1 ARFDGRD
8 YLLAPAGGARQT
20 ANVVANH
27 AGLNAAKPAA
37 RRGDKRGDDIV
48 TEARTQRRTQV
59 ADAIGEAELDRPT
72 ASPVF
77 AGEQGF
83 FWTLEPRPAASF
95 HELDEVLVDV
105 ALQRLKPLDV
115 LGVLRKEWI
124 EHGLVLA
131 GNIKP
136 AFDTNPAHQ
145 LGKTERPT
153 DNADGADDRG
163 RIAENFVG
171 GASDHIPAGGRDIL
185 GKGDHRA
192 RILGGEL
199 ADAAIDQ
206 VRLHRRAAGPSDQQR
221 ERSSRPHAE
230 GPFERT

>member
-8 YLLAPAGGARQT
+8 YLLAQASGARQT
-20 ANVVANH
+20 ANVAANH

-59 ADAIGEAELDRPT
+59 ADAIGEAELHRPT
-72 ASPVF
+72 ASPAF
-77 AGEQGF
+77 AVEQGF
-83 FWTLEPRPAASF
+83 VWHHDPRPPGAF

-105 ALQRLKPLDV
+105 ALQRFKPLDV

-136 AFDTNPAHQ
+136 AFDTKPVHQ
-145 LGKTERPT
+145 LGKTERAT
-153 DNADGADDRG
+153 DDADRADDRG
-163 RIAENFVG
+163 R
-171 GASDHIPAGGRDIL
+171 
-185 GKGDHRA
+185 
-192 RILGGEL
+192 
-199 ADAAIDQ
+199 
-206 VRLHRRAAGPSDQQR
+206 
-221 ERSSRPHAE
+221 
-230 GPFERT
+230 